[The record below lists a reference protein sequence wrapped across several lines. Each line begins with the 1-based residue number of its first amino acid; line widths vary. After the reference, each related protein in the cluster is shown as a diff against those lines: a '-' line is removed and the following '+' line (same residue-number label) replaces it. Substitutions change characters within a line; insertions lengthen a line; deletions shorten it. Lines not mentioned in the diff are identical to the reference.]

1 MEDLDYKWNY
11 YDYLRI
17 IPAIIFAGIIFYFS
31 SLSNPYPVGG
41 PPGPPRVLKLEVNIN
56 DILHICE
63 YALLSFLI
71 AFGFS
76 GKVRSVYL
84 ILITI
89 IYAIL
94 DEVHQYFVP
103 NRYFSFYDIL
113 LDSIGVILGF
123 LFYIIL
129 TNLKKR
135 LRKETN
141 EV

>member
-1 MEDLDYKWNY
+1 MEDLDHKWNY

-17 IPAIIFAGIIFYFS
+17 IPAIIFAVIIFYFS
-31 SLSNPYPVGG
+31 SLSNPYTVR
-41 PPGPPRVLKLEVNIN
+41 PPGQPRILDLVVSIN

-63 YALLSFLI
+63 YALLSLLI

-84 ILITI
+84 ILVTI

-94 DEVHQYFVP
+94 DEVHQYIVP

-129 TNLKKR
+129 TNLIKSLSKKT
-135 LRKETN
+135 KAI
-141 EV
+141 

>member
-1 MEDLDYKWNY
+1 MEDSSYKWNY

-17 IPAIIFAGIIFYFS
+17 IPAIIFTGIIFYFS
-31 SLSNPYPVGG
+31 SLSNPYPVG
-41 PPGPPRVLKLEVNIN
+41 PPEPPRILELKVNIN

-63 YALLSFLI
+63 YALLSLLI

-84 ILITI
+84 ILVTI

-113 LDSIGVILGF
+113 LDSIGVVLGF
-123 LFYIIL
+123 SFYIIL
-129 TNLKKR
+129 TILIKR

-141 EV
+141 EL

>member
-1 MEDLDYKWNY
+1 MEDLDHKWNY

-31 SLSNPYPVGG
+31 SLSNPYLVE
-41 PPGPPRVLKLEVNIN
+41 PPGPPRILELDITIN

-63 YALLSFLI
+63 YALLSFLV

-84 ILITI
+84 LLVTI

-113 LDSIGVILGF
+113 LDSIGVVLGF

-129 TNLKKR
+129 TILIKR

>member
-31 SLSNPYPVGG
+31 SLSNPYPVE
-41 PPGPPRVLKLEVNIN
+41 PPGPPRILELDVNIN

-63 YALLSFLI
+63 YTLLSLLI

-84 ILITI
+84 ILVTI

-123 LFYIIL
+123 LFYVIL
-129 TNLKKR
+129 TNLIKR

>member
-1 MEDLDYKWNY
+1 MEDLDTKWNY

-31 SLSNPYPVGG
+31 SLSNPYPVE
-41 PPGPPRVLKLEVNIN
+41 PPGPPRILELEVRIN

-63 YALLSFLI
+63 FALLSFLI

-84 ILITI
+84 ILATI

-123 LFYIIL
+123 LFYILL
-129 TNLKKR
+129 TSLIKR
-135 LRKETN
+135 LRKKTN
-141 EV
+141 EI

>member
-1 MEDLDYKWNY
+1 MDHKWKY
-11 YDYLRI
+11 YDYLRP

-31 SLSNPYPVGG
+31 SLSDPYPVR
-41 PPGPPRVLKLEVNIN
+41 PEPPRILELEIAIN
-56 DILHICE
+56 DILHVSE
-63 YALLSFLI
+63 YALLFLLV

-84 ILITI
+84 ILVTI
-89 IYAIL
+89 LYAIL

-129 TNLKKR
+129 TNLIKR
-135 LRKETN
+135 LKKETN

>member
-1 MEDLDYKWNY
+1 MEDSGNKWIY

-31 SLSNPYPVGG
+31 SLSDPYPAG
-41 PPGPPRVLKLEVNIN
+41 PPEPPRILELKVNIN

-63 YALLSFLI
+63 YALLSLLI

-84 ILITI
+84 ILVTI
-89 IYAIL
+89 FYAIL

-103 NRYFSFYDIL
+103 SRYFSFYDIL

-123 LFYIIL
+123 LFYIFL
-129 TNLKKR
+129 TNLIKR
-135 LRKETN
+135 LRKKPN
-141 EV
+141 EL

>member
-1 MEDLDYKWNY
+1 MEDLDDKWNY

-31 SLSNPYPVGG
+31 SLSDPYPVE
-41 PPGPPRVLKLEVNIN
+41 PPGPPRILELEVSIN

-84 ILITI
+84 ILVTI
-89 IYAIL
+89 LYAIL

-103 NRYFSFYDIL
+103 IRYFNFYDIF

-123 LFYIIL
+123 LFYVIL
-129 TNLKKR
+129 TNLIKS
-135 LRKETN
+135 LRKKTKEL
-141 EV
+141 